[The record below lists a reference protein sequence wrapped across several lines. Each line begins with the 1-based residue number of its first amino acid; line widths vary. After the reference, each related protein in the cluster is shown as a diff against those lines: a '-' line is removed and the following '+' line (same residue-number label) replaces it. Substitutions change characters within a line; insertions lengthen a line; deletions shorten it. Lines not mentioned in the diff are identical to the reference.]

1 MRGDRLRL
9 MREQRDLS
17 QEDLANRLDIKP
29 LQIWRWETGKTK
41 PNSETV
47 MSLARAL
54 GVTSDYLLGLSD
66 DPSSRFDEDELT
78 AMEQRLI
85 RALRLGLL
93 IEAHEMMVELS
104 KANDSEAS
112 P

>member
-9 MREQRDLS
+9 IRDQRAIS
-17 QEDLANRLDIKP
+17 QEELARRLGVKS

-47 MSLARAL
+47 MKLAQAL

-66 DPSSRFDEDELT
+66 DPTGRFEEEELNP
-78 AMEQRLI
+78 MEQRLI
-85 RALRLGLL
+85 RALRLGLI
-93 IEAHEMMVELS
+93 IEAHETMIELS
-104 KANDSEAS
+104 KAAEQHADS
-112 P
+112 